1 MSWWNG
7 NRTIVNGSFYNAF
20 DYSKKAM
27 MNTPCYQRLL
37 MIDDS
42 GDVECV
48 YDIKL
53 D

>member
-1 MSWWNG
+1 MHFSKK
-7 NRTIVNGSFYNAF
+7 TMVNGSFYNAF
-20 DYSKKAM
+20 DYSKKGI

-42 GDVECV
+42 GDVECL